1 MITGV
6 VFVFNFIIVHNRS
19 KSKLK
24 KENKKTRDVELL
36 NEFMKLYGYA
46 YDPQQDIFY
55 SVIDAW
61 QREMGYTRL
70 YDEAAVLSYIIIDCE
85 PIYFEYDN
93 RRWMIEFWKG
103 QYGMTTGFEIGIYY
117 TDRVDLTDDLH
128 LKDEY
133 INWTFYNCVDDDNML
148 KMKFTLIKNGK
159 VMMKRKAIHWW
170 LTGFKLGEF
179 SEPQELVANITIEFK
194 NLEMRNAFL
203 QGLKRAGY
211 TREEIRVKGK
221 IVNLIFDKP
230 KTPQPYTRIAELE
243 EIMQKK
249 NKLLCDSFNEIT
261 KDYDNALDKIKAL
274 QDIAPDML
282 KNIVLMGK
290 PKDIFY

>member
-1 MITGV
+1 M
-6 VFVFNFIIVHNRS
+6 FNFIIVHNRS

-36 NEFMKLYGYA
+36 NEFMKPYGYA

-203 QGLKRAGY
+203 QGLKRTGY

>member
-1 MITGV
+1 M
-6 VFVFNFIIVHNRS
+6 FNFIIVHNRS

-36 NEFMKLYGYA
+36 NEFMKPYGYA